1 MYISPNAFPAP
12 PCGAGRSAPLPGH
25 SGNSRPAPTPD
36 SAARAGRTR
45 AAANP
50 NRRKVRKSPL
60 CGLDNVRG
68 SIPAFFPFAP
78 RLPPKNPDSGGLA
91 DAPRP
96 GPEIPPPG
104 DGDRGGKCYNPHSAI
119 ISPAPP
125 SPAAPTADGRAAPS
139 DNPTRRTPAGATPL
153 PANWGRN
160 ESYAPPS
167 GWFFFAVGLAAP
179 SPETPP

>member
-1 MYISPNAFPAP
+1 MAAARPCQGIRGIRALRRLRTPRRGPGRRGRRRTRTGEKCEKRPSTGLIMFGGVSPPV
-12 PCGAGRSAPLPGH
+12 SLL
-25 SGNSRPAPTPD
+25 RPACP
-36 SAARAGRTR
+36 
-45 AAANP
+45 P
-50 NRRKVRKSPL
+50 NL
-60 CGLDNVRG
+60 QNL
-68 SIPAFFPFAP
+68 
-78 RLPPKNPDSGGLA
+78 GGLA

-96 GPEIPPPG
+96 ASDIPPP
-104 DGDRGGKCYNPHSAI
+104 DSGDRGGKCYNLHSAI

-153 PANWGRN
+153 LANWGQN

-167 GWFFFAVGLAAP
+167 GWVFFAVGLAAP